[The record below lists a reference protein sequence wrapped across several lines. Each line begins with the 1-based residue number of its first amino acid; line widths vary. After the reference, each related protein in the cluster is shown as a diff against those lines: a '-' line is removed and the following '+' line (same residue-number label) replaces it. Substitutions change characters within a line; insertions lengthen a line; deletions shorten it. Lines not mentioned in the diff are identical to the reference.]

1 MSARAVHAPRGTEL
15 SCRGWG
21 QEAALRML
29 MNNLDPDVAERP
41 DDLVVYGGT
50 GKAARSWEAFDALVR
65 TLRTLADDETML
77 VQSGKPVGVFR
88 THEWAPRVLIA
99 NSNLVGEWATWDE
112 FRRLE
117 ALGLTMYGQ
126 MTAGSWIYIGSQGIV
141 QGTYECFAEIARRRF
156 GGSLAGTITL
166 TAGLGGMGGAQPLAV
181 TMNEGVAL
189 CVEVDRDRIRRRL
202 ETRYLDE
209 EAGDLADAVERCL
222 SAKRERR
229 PLSVGLC
236 ANAAEV
242 LPELLRQGFEAD
254 VVTDQTSAHDP
265 LVGYVP
271 ANLTLAEADALRR
284 DDPDEYIRRAR
295 VSAAAHCFAMVGFM
309 DAGSEVFDYGNS
321 LRAEA
326 KLGGFE
332 RAFDYPGFVP
342 AYIRPLFCEGKGP
355 FRWVALSG
363 DPDDIAAT
371 DRAVLEEFPEDESLA
386 RWIRMAGE
394 RIAFQGLPARI
405 CWLGYGERRRLGLRF
420 NEMVASGELSAP
432 IVIGRDHLD
441 SGLGGLSLPRD
452 RVDARR
458 LRCDRRLAA
467 PQRAGEHGLRSIV
480 GEHPPRGRRGNR
492 PLDPRGHGV
501 RGRRNRARRREAR
514 PCAHGRPRHRRDAP
528 RRRRLRAR
536 DRGCGGARRPH
547 PDARA
552 RRVSRREIVEIGHP
566 VLRER
571 AREVT
576 AEELRSDSVQGLIDD
591 MIETMRAADGAGL
604 AANQVGETVRV
615 AVVEVRPGNPRYPYK
630 PPVPLT
636 VIVNPVIEPLD
647 DEVVHINEGCLSVPN
662 LRGEVPRHVSIRLR
676 YLDRD
681 GAEHE
686 EVRRGLT
693 AGTFQHELDHLDGT
707 LFVDRVSDLSTLS
720 TWAEFERF
728 HRDEFVERARELV
741 ERVGS

>member
-1 MSARAVHAPRGTEL
+1 
-15 SCRGWG
+15 
-21 QEAALRML
+21 
-29 MNNLDPDVAERP
+29 
-41 DDLVVYGGT
+41 
-50 GKAARSWEAFDALVR
+50 
-65 TLRTLADDETML
+65 
-77 VQSGKPVGVFR
+77 
-88 THEWAPRVLIA
+88 
-99 NSNLVGEWATWDE
+99 
-112 FRRLE
+112 
-117 ALGLTMYGQ
+117 
-126 MTAGSWIYIGSQGIV
+126 
-141 QGTYECFAEIARRRF
+141 
-156 GGSLAGTITL
+156 
-166 TAGLGGMGGAQPLAV
+166 MGGAQPLAV

-209 EAGDLADAVERCL
+209 EADDLADAVERCL
-222 SAKRERR
+222 RAKRERR

-271 ANLTLAEADALRR
+271 ADLTLAEADALRR
-284 DDPDEYIRRAR
+284 DDPEEYIRRAR

-309 DAGSEVFDYGNS
+309 DAGAEVFDYGNS

-363 DPDDIAAT
+363 DPRDIAAT
-371 DRAVLEEFPEDESLA
+371 DRAVLDEFPEDESLA

-441 SGLGGLSLPRD
+441 SGSVASPYRETESMLDGSDAIADWPLLNALVNTAVRGL
-452 RVDARR
+452 
-458 LRCDRRLAA
+458 
-467 PQRAGEHGLRSIV
+467 V
-480 GEHPPRGRRGNR
+480 GQHPSRWRRGDR
-492 PLDPRGHGV
+492 TLDPRRHGV
-501 RGRRNRARRREAR
+501 RGRWVRARRREAR
-514 PCAHGRPRHRRDAP
+514 PRAHRRPRHRRDAP
-528 RRRRLRAR
+528 CRRGLRPR
-536 DRGCGGARRPH
+536 DRGRGGARGPH

-576 AEELRSDSVQGLIDD
+576 SEELQSESVQGLIDD

-647 DEVVHINEGCLSVPN
+647 EEIAQINEGCLSVPN
-662 LRGEVPRHVSIRLR
+662 LRGEVPRHVNIRLR

-681 GAEHE
+681 GAEHD

-693 AGTFQHELDHLDGT
+693 AGTFQHELDHLDGA
-707 LFVDRVSDLSTLS
+707 LFVDRVSDPAHAHHLGAVRALPPGRVRG
-720 TWAEFERF
+720 ARAQA
-728 HRDEFVERARELV
+728 RGAGRARDDLLV
-741 ERVGS
+741 RAGMAGRARRGGGRRGGGRGRPDHGGVRRGAGAARGRAESRGPHAAGPRQRAFARVPARAARPHPARKRLLLDLARADVRAGRAARSRALSGASRARHTPRWRSPASRPSASSTTCTTVPTARPTATGTRWAAR